1 MYSSS
6 LPLMFYSMGGWIL
19 EGVGEYLKLCVELYI
34 IVMMKTLIN
43 YIIKRLFESLIQYS
57 YTVLSFNI

>member
-1 MYSSS
+1 
-6 LPLMFYSMGGWIL
+6 MFYSMGGWIL

-57 YTVLSFNI
+57 YTVLSFNV